1 MRSFGTSVALVA
13 SVWALGGCRGHE
25 SPNPP
30 IHLIWNMDTQDR
42 GKAYRADT
50 TGLFADGRMMRPPV
64 EGTVAIGQLGD
75 DVHLEQGVDDKGQ
88 PALEFPAVLKAGG
101 AVPDA
106 LRTRGKGRFQIYCAP
121 CHGVGGDGKG
131 PIADKALK
139 GGPRLTIPPPSFHDP
154 RLKNMP
160 VGKLYAA
167 IKSGVNNGNMASY
180 AAQIPVED
188 RWAIIAYI
196 RELQRYLDATVKD
209 EGGELVVVEAATV
222 ASAEHGSKLFVAKGC
237 NACHSVDG
245 VRLVGPSIKALY
257 GKTEATSAGEVVV
270 DDAYLK
276 ESLLQP
282 MAKVVNGFPPVMPP
296 LPLSDIEVDSLVLY
310 IQTLK

>member
-1 MRSFGTSVALVA
+1 
-13 SVWALGGCRGHE
+13 
-25 SPNPP
+25 
-30 IHLIWNMDTQDR
+30 
-42 GKAYRADT
+42 
-50 TGLFADGRMMRPPV
+50 
-64 EGTVAIGQLGD
+64 
-75 DVHLEQGVDDKGQ
+75 
-88 PALEFPAVLKAGG
+88 
-101 AVPDA
+101 
-106 LRTRGKGRFQIYCAP
+106 
-121 CHGVGGDGKG
+121 
-131 PIADKALK
+131 
-139 GGPRLTIPPPSFHDP
+139 
-154 RLKNMP
+154 
-160 VGKLYAA
+160 
-167 IKSGVNNGNMASY
+167 MASY